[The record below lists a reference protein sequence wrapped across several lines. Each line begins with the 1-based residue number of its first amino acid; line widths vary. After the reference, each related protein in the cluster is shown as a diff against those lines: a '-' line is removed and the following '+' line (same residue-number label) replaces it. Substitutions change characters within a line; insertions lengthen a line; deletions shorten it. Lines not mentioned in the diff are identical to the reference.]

1 MSEAEE
7 KKLEAAERRDR
18 KDAERKD
25 GQDEEI
31 PAWADALLKSH
42 KDMAERLDAMER
54 KDRKDSERDF
64 GEDPEENTD
73 GQKKDESEEER
84 HEREAEGGR
93 KANEEERGERKEKE
107 REDEE
112 RRPLEAADRKD
123 RKDRKDT
130 EGDTDEDTDREDRAR
145 KDAAHMAEN
154 RRLRA
159 KLEEMEHQV
168 KALYREPS
176 IDDRNGLAE
185 ARSRADSLYQA
196 VLGRPCPEPLPGER
210 PIAYR
215 KRLADGLKKFS
226 ETFKNERLDS
236 LTGATYDTVE
246 ERIYADAA
254 SAIRS
259 EAIVPAGTLRAI
271 QRQELGHNVTE
282 YVGDPTAAWA
292 PFMAGTGGIVRINRP
307 TNTH

>member
-1 MSEAEE
+1 MTEAEE
-7 KKLEAAERRDR
+7 KKLEAAERSDR
-18 KDAERKD
+18 EDAERKD

-31 PAWADALLKSH
+31 PAWADALLKAH

-54 KDRKDSERDF
+54 KDRKDSERDL

-73 GQKKDESEEER
+73 GQKKDESEEE
-84 HEREAEGGR
+84 AEGGR
-93 KANEEERGERKEKE
+93 KANE
-107 REDEE
+107 EE

-130 EGDTDEDTDREDRAR
+130 EGDTDKDTDREDRAR
-145 KDAAHMAEN
+145 KDASHMAEN

-176 IDDRNGLAE
+176 IEDRNGLAE

-236 LTGATYDTVE
+236 LTGATFDIVE
-246 ERIYADAA
+246 ERIFADAA

-259 EAIVPAGTLRAI
+259 EAIVPAGTLRPI

-282 YVGDPTAAWA
+282 YVGDPAAAWA

>member
-31 PAWADALLKSH
+31 PAWADALLKAH
-42 KDMAERLDAMER
+42 KDMAARLDAMER
-54 KDRKDSERDF
+54 KARKDEERDF

-73 GQKKDESEEER
+73 GQRKDESEEER

-107 REDEE
+107 REEE
-112 RRPLEAADRKD
+112 YSRPLEAAD

-145 KDAAHMAEN
+145 KDAANLVEN

-159 KLEEMEHQV
+159 KIAEMEHQV

-176 IDDRNGLAE
+176 IEDRNGLAE
-185 ARSRADSLYQA
+185 ARSRADALYQA

-271 QRQELGHNVTE
+271 QRQEMGHNVTE
-282 YVGDPTAAWA
+282 YVGDPVAAWA

>member
-7 KKLEAAERRDR
+7 KKLEAAERCDR

-31 PAWADALLKSH
+31 PAWADALLKAH
-42 KDMAERLDAMER
+42 KDMSERLDAMER
-54 KDRKDSERDF
+54 KDRKDAERDL

-73 GQKKDESEEER
+73 GQKKDESDEER

-93 KANEEERGERKEKE
+93 KANEEERKEK
-107 REDEE
+107 DEE
-112 RRPLEAADRKD
+112 RRPLEAAD

-176 IDDRNGLAE
+176 IEDRNGLAE

-246 ERIYADAA
+246 ERIFADAA